1 MVREYQAGVN
11 LHLENIYLSY
21 NSKYNLKLS
30 ILQPVNFPQFFY
42 LIIHL
47 LICFIDRF
55 DEMDKEG
62 YGKINL
68 NQFVEFLQAYDI
80 TASKDSIRSLFVE
93 MNKSGNGILLGD
105 FEKWIKGKNIDSI
118 KYFLF

>member
-1 MVREYQAGVN
+1 
-11 LHLENIYLSY
+11 
-21 NSKYNLKLS
+21 
-30 ILQPVNFPQFFY
+30 
-42 LIIHL
+42 
-47 LICFIDRF
+47 
-55 DEMDKEG
+55 MDKEG